1 MSLKQIVAKA
11 LAKFFVWKIKKWS
24 KKPMETQNQVFK
36 KLISQGQK
44 TSFGKDHNF
53 KQIKNH
59 EDFSS
64 RVKVQDYEGLKP
76 YFDRVINAEKDVLW
90 PGLPIY
96 FAKTSGTTSGIKHI
110 PITKDSMPT
119 HINGSRDAIFH
130 YINETGN
137 TDFLKRKVI
146 FLQGSPVL
154 DEIKGIKTGRLSGI
168 VAHYTP
174 TYLKNNIMP
183 SWETNCI
190 EDWEKKV
197 DCVTKE
203 TKNEDMAVIG
213 GIPPWV
219 QMYFEKLIKETGKTI
234 IGDLFPNFKLFV
246 YGGVNYEP
254 YRDTFTKLIGN
265 KIDSIEYF
273 PASEG
278 FFAYQDSQKSKDLLL
293 QLNSGI
299 FYEFIKLEDMED
311 NSPKRH
317 TVKDVE
323 KGINYVMIIS
333 TSAGLW
339 AYNTGDTVS
348 FTSLFPHKILVTG
361 RYKHFISAF
370 GEHVIG
376 SEVEKALKRALNETE
391 LIVNEFTVAP
401 KVKTETGLPFHE
413 WWIEFEHLPNDKHLK
428 ALSAELDSCMQSL
441 NAYYK
446 DLIEGKILKPLEIVV
461 LKKGTFNNYM
471 KNNGK
476 LGGQN
481 KLPRLSNNRKIVEEI
496 KINLQLS
503 A

>member
-1 MSLKQIVAKA
+1 
-11 LAKFFVWKIKKWS
+11 
-24 KKPMETQNQVFK
+24 
-36 KLISQGQK
+36 
-44 TSFGKDHNF
+44 
-53 KQIKNH
+53 
-59 EDFSS
+59 
-64 RVKVQDYEGLKP
+64 
-76 YFDRVINAEKDVLW
+76 
-90 PGLPIY
+90 
-96 FAKTSGTTSGIKHI
+96 
-110 PITKDSMPT
+110 
-119 HINGSRDAIFH
+119 
-130 YINETGN
+130 
-137 TDFLKRKVI
+137 
-146 FLQGSPVL
+146 
-154 DEIKGIKTGRLSGI
+154 
-168 VAHYTP
+168 
-174 TYLKNNIMP
+174 
-183 SWETNCI
+183 
-190 EDWEKKV
+190 
-197 DCVTKE
+197 
-203 TKNEDMAVIG
+203 
-213 GIPPWV
+213 
-219 QMYFEKLIKETGKTI
+219 
-234 IGDLFPNFKLFV
+234 
-246 YGGVNYEP
+246 
-254 YRDTFTKLIGN
+254 
-265 KIDSIEYF
+265 
-273 PASEG
+273 
-278 FFAYQDSQKSKDLLL
+278 
-293 QLNSGI
+293 
-299 FYEFIKLEDMED
+299 
-311 NSPKRH
+311 
-317 TVKDVE
+317 
-323 KGINYVMIIS
+323 MIIS

>member
-1 MSLKQIVAKA
+1 
-11 LAKFFVWKIKKWS
+11 
-24 KKPMETQNQVFK
+24 
-36 KLISQGQK
+36 
-44 TSFGKDHNF
+44 
-53 KQIKNH
+53 
-59 EDFSS
+59 
-64 RVKVQDYEGLKP
+64 
-76 YFDRVINAEKDVLW
+76 
-90 PGLPIY
+90 
-96 FAKTSGTTSGIKHI
+96 
-110 PITKDSMPT
+110 
-119 HINGSRDAIFH
+119 
-130 YINETGN
+130 
-137 TDFLKRKVI
+137 
-146 FLQGSPVL
+146 
-154 DEIKGIKTGRLSGI
+154 
-168 VAHYTP
+168 
-174 TYLKNNIMP
+174 
-183 SWETNCI
+183 
-190 EDWEKKV
+190 
-197 DCVTKE
+197 
-203 TKNEDMAVIG
+203 MAVIG

-219 QMYFEKLIKETGKTI
+219 QMYFEKLIKETGKTT

-265 KIDSIEYF
+265 KIDSLEYF

-278 FFAYQDSQKSKDLLL
+278 FFAYQDSQKSNELLL

-299 FYEFIKLEDMED
+299 FYEFIKLEDMEE
-311 NSPKRH
+311 NSPKRY

-323 KGINYVMIIS
+323 KGINYVLIIS

-376 SEVEKALKRALNETE
+376 SEVEKALKKALKETE

-401 KVKTETGLPFHE
+401 KVKTKAGLPFHE
-413 WWIEFEHLPNDKHLK
+413 WWIEFEHLPHDKDLK
-428 ALSAELDSCMQSL
+428 VLTNKLDRCMQSL
-441 NAYYK
+441 NTYYK

-471 KNNGK
+471 RNNGK

-496 KINLQLS
+496 KINLQLPV
-503 A
+503 